1 MTFDQEKFR
10 TLVHYICWKSKDPAA
25 LGSTKLNK
33 VLWLSDFLWYR
44 ETGEPI
50 TGATYVKRQF
60 GPVPRA
66 ILPALRQLKESGS
79 ITEEEI
85 NFHGFPKKEYRA
97 LREPPTSRF
106 SSDQLDLID
115 KVITCVCEG
124 HTAKS
129 ISDQSHDHIWEAAK
143 DGEEIPYAT
152 VFANPGPL
160 DDKDRAWALQELDA
174 LLDENVN

>member
-10 TLVHYICWKSKDPAA
+10 TLVHYICWQCKEDPAT

-50 TGATYVKRQF
+50 TGATYVKREF

-66 ILPALRQLKESGS
+66 ILPALRKLEEEGS
-79 ITEEEI
+79 IAIEETEYHGYAKRQ
-85 NFHGFPKKEYRA
+85 FHVHTAPSTDCF
-97 LREPPTSRF
+97 T
-106 SSDQLDLID
+106 SDQLDLVN
-115 KVITCVCEG
+115 KVITYVCEG

-152 VFANPGPL
+152 VFVTRGRL
-160 DDKDRAWALQELDA
+160 DDKDRAWALQEPDA
-174 LLDENVN
+174 LFS

>member
-10 TLVHYICWKSKDPAA
+10 TLVHYICWKCKDPAA

-33 VLWLSDFLWYR
+33 VLWLSDLLWYR
-44 ETGEPI
+44 ETGVPI

-66 ILPALRQLKESGS
+66 ILPALQKLKEEGS
-79 ITEEEI
+79 ITEEET
-85 NFHGFPKKEYRA
+85 NYHGFPKKEYRA
-97 LREPPTSRF
+97 HKKPRTSGF
-106 SSDQLDLID
+106 SSKQLDMID
-115 KVITCVCEG
+115 KVITYVCAG

-129 ISDQSHDHIWEAAK
+129 ISDQTHNHVWEAAK

-152 VFANPGPL
+152 VFANPGRL
-160 DDKDRAWALQELDA
+160 NDKDRAWALQELDA
-174 LLDENVN
+174 LFS

>member
-10 TLVHYICWKSKDPAA
+10 TLVHYICWECKDPAV
-25 LGSTKLNK
+25 LGATKLNK
-33 VLWLSDFLWYR
+33 ILWLSDFLWYR

-66 ILPALRQLKESGS
+66 MLPALRRLKEEGS
-79 ITEEEI
+79 IAEEETSY
-85 NFHGFPKKEYRA
+85 HGYPKKEYRA
-97 LREPPTSRF
+97 LREPRTGGF
-106 SSDQLDLID
+106 SSEQVDLIGE
-115 KVITCVCEG
+115 VIAYVCEG

-129 ISDQSHDHIWEAAK
+129 ISDLSHDHVWEAAK

-152 VFANPGPL
+152 VFSGRGQLN
-160 DDKDRAWALQELDA
+160 DKDREWALQELDA
-174 LLDENVN
+174 LFS